1 MQCPEER
8 KGYITAA
15 VILYALLVRIII
27 EQVVIA

>member
-15 VILYALLVRIII
+15 VILYALLVRIVI
-27 EQVVIA
+27 EQVVA

>member
-8 KGYITAA
+8 KGYIITV

-27 EQVVIA
+27 EQVVVA